1 MVHGLASFGKAY
13 TLITSRLS
21 FSLNFD
27 PVWCW
32 ASLARIHSRMFTAV
46 SRALHFSSE
55 SGASRPRDGRVYKHR
70 KGSVLRVS
78 YPGKIILGGNVILV
92 KLKKSGLVVVLYR
105 GGKSSGRSIWGCSG
119 GEQKQKKNQTV
130 GKKHMIVAR
139 QAVA

>member
-13 TLITSRLS
+13 TLITM
-21 FSLNFD
+21 
-27 PVWCW
+27 WCW

-55 SGASRPRDGRVYKHR
+55 SGASRPRDCRFYKHC

-78 YPGKIILGGNVILV
+78 YPGKIILGGKWYPYPVA
-92 KLKKSGLVVVLYR
+92 SF
-105 GGKSSGRSIWGCSG
+105 GRSIWGCNG
-119 GEQKQKKNQTV
+119 GEQKDKKNQTV

-139 QAVA
+139 QAVV

>member
-1 MVHGLASFGKAY
+1 
-13 TLITSRLS
+13 
-21 FSLNFD
+21 
-27 PVWCW
+27 
-32 ASLARIHSRMFTAV
+32 MFTAV

-105 GGKSSGRSIWGCSG
+105 GGKSSGRYP
-119 GEQKQKKNQTV
+119 
-130 GKKHMIVAR
+130 VASFWEIHLGL
-139 QAVA
+139 